1 VHNELFFPFCE
12 NQLRGQRLAV
22 AKALILLLMA
32 GLEPWT
38 SPMTDNFRGHKE
50 AFRFFFFLKRLFCFF
65 KYAYASLTEQ
75 GDARRPP
82 LA

>member
-38 SPMTDNFRGHKE
+38 SPMTDNFRGHVGT
-50 AFRFFFFLKRLFCFF
+50 RRLSVFFSHAEGDKAIDINELK
-65 KYAYASLTEQ
+65 
-75 GDARRPP
+75 
-82 LA
+82 